1 MPASDSW
8 LQTIIG
14 MKMKCKTIFSAILLS
29 FGISSCSLDE
39 QIYSSAIAETFVK
52 SEQDVLALVNGV
64 YSFLPTFDCF
74 KSNLTYSIMFGSD
87 DVATT
92 SATHRAFN
100 ERTVSASNG
109 YFITPWRSFYRVI
122 NHTNAVIETVQKSNV
137 GSEAFKAR
145 VIGEMQFL
153 RALSYFYLVRM
164 HGGVPIH
171 TASVTGTSDFYP
183 KRNSLD
189 EVYALLL
196 EDFRQASTTLLPY
209 SQQSAAEFG
218 HATKG
223 AAQAML
229 ALAHLTYAN
238 HHDLSGKTDLALANF
253 QLARSYADSV
263 ISSNQYSLIG
273 NYASLFDVGQE
284 KNAYQEVIFAIQFTR
299 DATAASASSR
309 GSELAYY
316 TQPSSRYNICGN
328 VTNGAGA
335 GTARVQP
342 WFYDLYNTGEYAG
355 DYRTEV
361 SFVTRFQ
368 NQNQAAQRITY
379 PEKRN
384 AAEPTEQFPYLNKYI
399 DPSGYQARNNE
410 NDFFVIR
417 LSEVFLIRA
426 EAENEINGPTA
437 EAYAAFNKLRER
449 ARLANGTTRTLPADL
464 KAGLTK
470 AQFRLKIFEERGLEL
485 VGEGHRWFDSVRMRY
500 LDTEKTM
507 IQYRYEDFYPALTKT
522 APSFNAATNTWGGG
536 RVQPANVVTWTP
548 KFLIWPIPSS
558 EIDANPNIS
567 QNAGW

>member
-1 MPASDSW
+1 
-8 LQTIIG
+8 
-14 MKMKCKTIFSAILLS
+14 MKMKFKSLFCSLLFC
-29 FGISSCSLDE
+29 FGVSSCSLDE

-52 SEQDVLALVNGV
+52 SEQDVLALVNGG
-64 YSFLPTFDCF
+64 YSLLPTFDCF

-87 DVATT
+87 DVAST

-122 NHTNAVIETVQKSNV
+122 NHANAVIETVQKSEV
-137 GSEAFKAR
+137 GSEALRAR
-145 VIGEMQFL
+145 IIGEMQFM

-171 TASVTGTSDFYP
+171 TESVTGTSDFYP
-183 KRNSLD
+183 KRNTLD

-196 EDFRQASTTLLPY
+196 EDFKHASTTLLPY
-209 SQQSAAEFG
+209 SQQPAAESG

-238 HHDLSGKTDLALANF
+238 HHDLSKRADQAVANY
-253 QLARSYADSV
+253 QLAKSYADSV
-263 ISSNQYSLIG
+263 INSNQYSLLS

-316 TQPSSRYNICGN
+316 TQPSSRYNVCGN

-355 DYRTEV
+355 DYRTAV
-361 SFVTRFQ
+361 SFVTRFK
-368 NQNQAAQRITY
+368 NQNLNTDRITY
-379 PEKRN
+379 PEKRT
-384 AAEPTEQFPYLNKYI
+384 ATETTEQFPYLNKYI

-417 LSEVFLIRA
+417 LSEIFLIKA
-426 EAENEINGPTA
+426 EAENELNGPTT

-449 ARLANGTTRTLPADL
+449 ARKADGTVRTVPADL
-464 KAGLTK
+464 KTGLSK
-470 AQFRLKIFEERGLEL
+470 AQFRLKIFDERGLEF

-507 IQYRYEDFYPALTKT
+507 VQYRYEDFYPTLNKT
-522 APSFNAATNTWGGG
+522 APVFNATTNTWGGG
-536 RVQPANVVTWTP
+536 RVQPANIVPWTP

-558 EIDANPNIS
+558 EIDANPS
-567 QNAGW
+567 MTQNPGW